1 MSSVRVAD
9 FIRSSAAYI
18 RANVKQANTD
28 GNTYL
33 TKAESTGLAKDLK
46 DNFEHHRW
54 GAQANGS
61 VTAQKFVERFTSYVA
76 VNAKKADKN
85 GDGFISATE
94 AKSLPTDLKDNFAN
108 YSKFR

>member
-1 MSSVRVAD
+1 MAVKVAD
-9 FIRSSAAYI
+9 FIRSSASYI
-18 RANVKQANTD
+18 RANVRGANTD

-33 TKAESTGLAKDLK
+33 TKAEAKGLAKDLK

-61 VTAQKFVERFTSYVA
+61 VTAEKFVTRFTDYVA
-76 VNAKKADKN
+76 VNAKRADAN
-85 GDGFISATE
+85 GDGFISAKE
-94 AKSLPTDLKDNFAN
+94 ARSLPTDLQDNFRN